1 MTARSER
8 DEVRAALERAHDGD
22 PSVAEQDIHHSGQLA
37 LLNRSSARPQRRPSA
52 PPLGRA

>member
-37 LLNRSSARPQRRPSA
+37 LLNRSSARPQRRPSP